1 MVENTSVD
9 YWTCIDLAQA
19 LDQVMRNDLW
29 DTADRIA
36 MTARRIGDPPSE
48 LVDALRRYDLH
59 AAANIAADR
68 VEDAPAIEHP
78 ATKQWSRAG

>member
-36 MTARRIGDPPSE
+36 MTARRIADPPSE
-48 LVDALRRYDLH
+48 LVEALYRYDLH
-59 AAANIAADR
+59 AAANSAADR
-68 VEDAPAIEHP
+68 VEDAPPIEHP
-78 ATKQWSRAG
+78 ATRSYSQAG